1 MLSLVG
7 CFNCRTS
14 QRLKYS
20 KTYFVNISEK
30 DMVLSILT
38 WKPFPTEYLLGPGNP
53 AKWPVPC
60 YFSHKLW
67 TQTANFSQCIFV

>member
-1 MLSLVG
+1 
-7 CFNCRTS
+7 
-14 QRLKYS
+14 
-20 KTYFVNISEK
+20 
-30 DMVLSILT
+30 MVLSILT